1 MDDDE
6 DVTELQDALLRMDT
20 VEDFLGE
27 LARLAAAI
35 VADGGSCGMT
45 MGRSGRK
52 PVTVACSDSLA
63 ARADEAQYQ
72 AGDGPCLTALRE
84 GRMVRVDAL
93 AADERWPAFGRK
105 AASLGVRSSLSLPLM
120 HDGKPVGALNV
131 YARKDGAFGPWQ
143 IRRAEKLAAN
153 GSGAL
158 ALALRLSDV
167 LARNEQ
173 LRSSLESRPVI
184 DQAMGIIMAFHRCT
198 PEQALKLLR
207 TQSQNKN
214 VKLRDVAAGIVT
226 QVSGEP
232 PRKPNP
238 FEVG

>member
-1 MDDDE
+1 MDDE

-27 LARLAAAI
+27 LARLAAGI
-35 VADGGSCGMT
+35 VAGGGSCGMT
-45 MGRSGRK
+45 LGRSGRK

-63 ARADEAQYQ
+63 AQADQVQYQ
-72 AGDGPCLTALRE
+72 VGDGPCLTAMRE

-93 AADERWPAFGRK
+93 RADDRWPAFGRK
-105 AASLGVRSSLSLPLM
+105 AASLGVRSSLSLPLL

-131 YARKDGAFGPWQ
+131 YARKDGAFGPLE

-167 LARNEQ
+167 MARNEQ

-184 DQAMGIIMAFHRCT
+184 DQAMGIIMAFNRCT
-198 PEQALKLLR
+198 PEQALRLLR

-214 VKLRDVAAGIVT
+214 VKLRDVAADIIA
-226 QVSGEP
+226 QVSGERP
-232 PRKPNP
+232 GKPNP